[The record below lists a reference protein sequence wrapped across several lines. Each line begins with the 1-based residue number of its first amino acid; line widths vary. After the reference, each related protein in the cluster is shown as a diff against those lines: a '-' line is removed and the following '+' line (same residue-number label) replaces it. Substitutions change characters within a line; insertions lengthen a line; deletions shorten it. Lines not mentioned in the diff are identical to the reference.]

1 MFKENNSK
9 KQKRK
14 LEIKELAQI
23 ATEKINENKILL
35 ETISLYQLQIKII
48 KKILDKRS
56 KLNTRNDNNYKESTN
71 IITNSNTCSNTNEK
85 KEEENLIASIK
96 NDFLSYYHQL
106 KCEVDNLKEKNTKLL
121 QKYETN
127 NNIIFD
133 ESSINKLELNKNRI
147 DIFILDYELKQKN
160 DIIRKLNE
168 NVINSKRHSIFREIR
183 RESELNRNTATNY
196 LNNDNLYLQRDL
208 QIECKNYNKCI
219 NRYKKKKRNLEK
231 FKDTKKYFG
240 DIIKYFNNE
249 KKKNINNNNKIKSNK
264 IINKKIDVKISNF
277 FGKKKNNNNN
287 QNAFNSITLDELG
300 KNYHFGGDSLDINQE
315 DDDKNKDQTYL
326 PNIGQIN
333 DYFSSTGDLRI
344 SGKKYE
350 KEKERKKNM
359 KQKLNFM
366 TVDELFDLDNE
377 EGEKEVIIQEELHSD
392 DEVIFEKKIKNKNR
406 VNTKYLSDIKKV
418 VPPLYLNQI
427 EFNKKKVMN
436 EADLYSFQRREYNK
450 QNIDENIKT
459 MKKKI
464 KIMKKRISIN
474 EEKLI
479 ALVNFIKKAKDQYA
493 DLKPIKVLSSMKDY
507 DISFMKKEFYNF
519 RTKKEDKDNTI
530 AEVDEKNYATQEN
543 NKVDFDDNEDDKYN
557 DDADI
562 DDYSDEMRKRK
573 GKIKKN
579 DKRNNILM
587 TGDDY
592 NEDKKNKNEKNFL
605 EYDDE
610 NKAKSK

>member
-1 MFKENNSK
+1 MFKEIDSK
-9 KQKRK
+9 KAKRK
-14 LEIKELAQI
+14 TEIKELAEK

-35 ETISLYQLQIKII
+35 ETLSLYYLQIKNI
-48 KKILDKRS
+48 KKILDKKA
-56 KLNTRNDNNYKESTN
+56 KLNNNNNLQSLNLT
-71 IITNSNTCSNTNEK
+71 TNSTTNEI
-85 KEEENLIASIK
+85 KENNKEQSINNTIK
-96 NDFLSYYHQL
+96 NDFLLFYKEL
-106 KCEVDNLKEKNTKLL
+106 KNSVENFKETNKKLL
-121 QKYETN
+121 QKYEIN
-127 NNIIFD
+127 NNMIFD
-133 ESSINKLELNKNRI
+133 ETSLIKLDLNKNRI

-208 QIECKNYNKCI
+208 QIECKNYNKCV

-249 KKKNINNNNKIKSNK
+249 KKKNIYNNNKIKSNK
-264 IINKKIDVKISNF
+264 IFNKKIDVKISNF

-326 PNIGQIN
+326 PNICQIN

-418 VPPLYLNQI
+418 IPPLYLNQI